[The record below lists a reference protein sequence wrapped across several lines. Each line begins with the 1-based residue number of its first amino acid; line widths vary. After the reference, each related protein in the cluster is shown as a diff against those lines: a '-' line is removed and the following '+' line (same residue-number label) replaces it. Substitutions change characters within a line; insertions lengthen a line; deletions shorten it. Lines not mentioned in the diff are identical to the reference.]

1 MTKKLLAL
9 YGLKWNPFAAEVPL
23 EALIV
28 PPKVDAFCWRIEQG
42 HVREG
47 GLALITGEP
56 GTGKSVVLR
65 LLAERLARVRDLTVG
80 ALTHPQSNVAD
91 FYRELGD
98 LFGVA
103 LKPHN
108 RWNGFKSLRE
118 RWLAHLDS
126 TLLRPVL
133 LIDEVQEMPPLVLS
147 ELRLLT
153 SAQFDSSALL
163 SVVLAGDG
171 RLTEL
176 LRRDQLRPLGS
187 RIRSRLSLEYASR
200 EELRACL
207 DHPLDAAGHPTLM
220 TADLKTTLAE
230 HALGNYRVLTTM
242 AAELLAVAAQR
253 ELAQLDEKLYLEVFA
268 PPRSAAP
275 AKSRRLPAAAHR

>member
-23 EALIV
+23 EALI
-28 PPKVDAFCWRIEQG
+28 
-42 HVREG
+42 
-47 GLALITGEP
+47 
-56 GTGKSVVLR
+56 
-65 LLAERLARVRDLTVG
+65 VG

-133 LIDEVQEMPPLVLS
+133 LIDEVQEMHPLVLS
-147 ELRLLT
+147 ELRLLA
-153 SAQFDSSALL
+153 SAQFDSRALL

-171 RLTEL
+171 RLIEL
-176 LRRDQLRPLGS
+176 LRRDELRPLGS

-207 DHPLDAAGHPTLM
+207 DHLLDAAGNPTLM
-220 TADLKTTLAE
+220 TAELKTTLGE
-230 HALGNYRVLTTM
+230 HALGTYRVLTTL

-275 AKSRRLPAAAHR
+275 AKSRRLPAE